1 MKIDQTSLTALSKL
15 AVPDCSSYF
24 SVYTRYSDCISLPP
38 HHHNMPSKPEEDSV
52 SPRSPDR
59 VEESLTSSRI
69 APEMQHAENSG
80 RYTSELHGG
89 YKYDWND
96 PELVQKLHLDIEG
109 QLQRNGQNSTE
120 RQSSNDSGTGN
131 MDFLSPLDPDQL
143 RSLGFLSSGPGAATE
158 SAVQQAEVTGTNV
171 AIPSQ
176 RSTVRA
182 LPSHAAGGSSS
193 WSQPGYE
200 KLTSINDLSGGPALA
215 WNNIGEEPRQSPP
228 PPPPTADDGTQANM
242 STPLDIEKLF
252 CSKTL
257 GPDSGK

>member
-1 MKIDQTSLTALSKL
+1 MT
-15 AVPDCSSYF
+15 
-24 SVYTRYSDCISLPP
+24 
-38 HHHNMPSKPEEDSV
+38 NKPKGESV

-59 VEESLTSSRI
+59 AGESLTSSRI
-69 APEMQHAENSG
+69 APEIQPAENSG

-89 YKYDWND
+89 YKYDWHD
-96 PELVQKLHLDIEG
+96 PELVEKLNLDIEG
-109 QLQRNGQNSTE
+109 QLQRNGQNGTE
-120 RQSSNDSGTGN
+120 RQSSDNSVTGN

-182 LPSHAAGGSSS
+182 RPSHAAGGSSS

-200 KLTSINDLSGGPALA
+200 RPTSINDLPAGPDLA

-242 STPLDIEKLF
+242 STPLDIERLF
-252 CSKTL
+252 CSKTV